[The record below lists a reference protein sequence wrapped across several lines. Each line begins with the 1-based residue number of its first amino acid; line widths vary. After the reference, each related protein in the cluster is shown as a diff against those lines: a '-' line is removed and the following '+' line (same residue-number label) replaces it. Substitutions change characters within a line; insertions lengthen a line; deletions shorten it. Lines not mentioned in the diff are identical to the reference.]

1 VSAGGDERDAGLAYY
16 RKCVAEA
23 KAAGEEIAALA
34 SGRPA
39 RPESPRL
46 VSAGLRALVSRLD
59 DFEMALR
66 SLEDR

>member
-1 VSAGGDERDAGLAYY
+1 VSGEERDALLAYY
-16 RKCVAEA
+16 RKSVAEA

-46 VSAGLRALVSRLD
+46 VSAGLQALMSRLV
-59 DFEMALR
+59 DFEMFLR
-66 SLEDR
+66 SLEDL

>member
-1 VSAGGDERDAGLAYY
+1 VSAGEERDAQLAYY

-23 KAAGEEIAALA
+23 KAAGDEIAALA

-39 RPESPRL
+39 RPDSPRL